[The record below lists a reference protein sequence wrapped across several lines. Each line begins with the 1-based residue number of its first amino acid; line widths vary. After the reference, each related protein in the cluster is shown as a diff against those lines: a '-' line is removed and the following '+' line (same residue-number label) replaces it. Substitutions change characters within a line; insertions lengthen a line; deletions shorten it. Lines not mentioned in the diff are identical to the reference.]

1 MSNNNSAPTVKVLF
15 VCLGNIC
22 RSTMAE
28 AVFKHALDK
37 RGVSLEFEVDSAGT
51 AAYHV
56 SEYHFLDGTLRRS
69 AETCRKNGVPMK
81 HRARQVCADD
91 FTKYDY
97 ILCMD
102 ESNLR
107 DLKEMAPRGHKST
120 IKMFGTYDP
129 KGDRIIE
136 DPYYGSQG
144 GFDRNF
150 AQCTRCTD
158 AFLESI
164 GFE

>member
-1 MSNNNSAPTVKVLF
+1 MAVNSDTDSSSTATKVLF

-28 AVFKHALDK
+28 AVFKHAIEK
-37 RGVSLEFEVDSAGT
+37 RGISDEFEVDSAGT
-51 AAYHV
+51 ASYHV
-56 SEYHFLDGTLRRS
+56 GASPDSRS

-81 HRARQVCADD
+81 HRARQVSTED
-91 FTKYDY
+91 FTKFDY

-102 ESNLR
+102 EENLR
-107 DLKEMAPRGHKST
+107 DLKDMAPKGHKST
-120 IKMFGTYDP
+120 VKMFGTYDP
-129 KGDRIIE
+129 KGDRIIK
-136 DPYYGSQG
+136 DPYYGPQG

-164 GFE
+164 GYE

>member
-1 MSNNNSAPTVKVLF
+1 MSNSNGSSTTNVLF

-28 AVFKHALDK
+28 AVFKHAIEK
-37 RGVSLEFEVDSAGT
+37 RGLSQEFDVDSAGT
-51 AAYHV
+51 GSYHV
-56 SEYHFLDGTLRRS
+56 GQNPDPRS
-69 AETCRKNGVPMK
+69 FETCRKNGVPMK
-81 HRARQVCADD
+81 HKARQVQEED
-91 FTKYDY
+91 FSKYDY

-102 ESNLR
+102 EENQR
-107 DLKEMAPRGHKST
+107 DLEDMAPKGHRAT

-129 KGDRIIE
+129 MGDRIIK
-136 DPYYGSQG
+136 DPYYGPQG

-158 AFLESI
+158 AFLESL
-164 GFE
+164 GYE

>member
-1 MSNNNSAPTVKVLF
+1 MANNNSTNGSATTKVLF

-28 AVFKHALDK
+28 AIFKHALEK
-37 RGVSLEFEVDSAGT
+37 RGISSEFEVDSAGT
-51 AAYHV
+51 ASYHV
-56 SEYHFLDGTLRRS
+56 GANPDSRS
-69 AETCRKNGVPMK
+69 AETCRKNGVSMK
-81 HRARQVCADD
+81 HKARQVMAEDY
-91 FTKYDY
+91 TKFDY

-102 ESNLR
+102 EENLR
-107 DLKEMAPRGHKST
+107 DLKDMAPKGHQST
-120 IKMFGTYDP
+120 VKMFGSYDP
-129 KGDRIIE
+129 KGDRIIK
-136 DPYYGSQG
+136 DPYYGPQG

-164 GFE
+164 GYE

>member
-1 MSNNNSAPTVKVLF
+1 MPTSTPTTKVLF

-28 AVFKHALDK
+28 AVFKHAIEK
-37 RGVSLEFEVDSAGT
+37 RGVSSEFEVDSAGT
-51 AAYHV
+51 ASYHV
-56 SEYHFLDGTLRRS
+56 GSSPDARS

-81 HRARQVCADD
+81 HKARQVSRED
-91 FTKYDY
+91 FTHYDH

-102 ESNLR
+102 EENLR
-107 DLKEMAPRGHKST
+107 DLKDMAPKGYT
-120 IKMFGTYDP
+120 ATLKMFGTYDP
-129 KGDRIIE
+129 KGDRIIK
-136 DPYYGSQG
+136 DPYYGPQG

-158 AFLESI
+158 AFLE
-164 GFE
+164 GLGYE